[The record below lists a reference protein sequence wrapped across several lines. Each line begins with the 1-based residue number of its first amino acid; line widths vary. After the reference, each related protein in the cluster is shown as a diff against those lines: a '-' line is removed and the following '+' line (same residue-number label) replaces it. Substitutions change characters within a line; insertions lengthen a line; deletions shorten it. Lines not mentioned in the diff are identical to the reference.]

1 MLPIPLHLPNI
12 YSKFDISHF
21 SPNMY
26 SIFLHFFPH
35 TDNYLNSSPS
45 PHVNTCPRLCGQG
58 CVCLHE
64 ITPYYSN

>member
-1 MLPIPLHLPNI
+1 MLPIPLHLPNTH
-12 YSKFDISHF
+12 SKFDIGHP

-45 PHVNTCPRLCGQG
+45 PQVKILPKTVWPRF
-58 CVCLHE
+58 CV
-64 ITPYYSN
+64 SS